1 MSSWQQVEVSS
12 LGAAELGVKNDIIAE
27 MTFGTGMDGDVVAQ
41 ISNFLNPEDD
51 WTMEEIS
58 SMTYITK
65 RWMSGIT
72 ELFINIPTTRTYY
85 LNNLY
90 GASDCKLLPENS
102 SSRKNLEDFGVDKLE
117 QTGVLADHYTLL
129 QIGLASAEYSIDK
142 LVDVQIN
149 GMSLPLKIYREKPT
163 TGAGKLQDNLY
174 RSFIEPS
181 VGKGYNIET
190 TDAEGNWIFN
200 FACFGT
206 DAQAVHL
213 MFYDE
218 KARSSGATIRVL
230 FDPNGGDGV
239 MSPQKFVLK
248 DDGTGY
254 LVPEQKPLKRC
265 KFTNTSAGYEKI
277 FAGWSIAPLP
287 DNESPKYEDN

>member
-65 RWMSGIT
+65 RWMSGVT

-90 GASDCKLLPENS
+90 GASDCKLLPGNS

-117 QTGVLADHYTLL
+117 
-129 QIGLASAEYSIDK
+129 
-142 LVDVQIN
+142 
-149 GMSLPLKIYREKPT
+149 
-163 TGAGKLQDNLY
+163 
-174 RSFIEPS
+174 
-181 VGKGYNIET
+181 
-190 TDAEGNWIFN
+190 
-200 FACFGT
+200 
-206 DAQAVHL
+206 
-213 MFYDE
+213 
-218 KARSSGATIRVL
+218 
-230 FDPNGGDGV
+230 
-239 MSPQKFVLK
+239 
-248 DDGTGY
+248 
-254 LVPEQKPLKRC
+254 
-265 KFTNTSAGYEKI
+265 
-277 FAGWSIAPLP
+277 
-287 DNESPKYEDN
+287 